1 MIAVNRLDLSHVLRR
16 GLVNLAA
23 AKRSAGI
30 HQRVVTSP
38 DDGSRDGLRAPRMT
52 GRVVIAALT
61 AFLGLSCAHAQALD
75 KVTVAGW
82 SQPISEITNLL
93 AEPDK
98 GFFKAKG
105 IDLGYV
111 PGTGGGSAIQTLLT
125 GQADIAF
132 TDPAALYLALDKG
145 EKLVAIYNIYPQN
158 VFNVVAPKAKDIRT
172 ATDLKGKR
180 IGVYSLSSGTRQ
192 NLQVLLHQV
201 GLTEKDVTV
210 EVTGL
215 LNFAPLIQG
224 QVDATAATDT
234 GLLVARMKGLADVDV
249 IEVKDHLNL
258 PSDIFVVTQATYEA
272 KKPLLKRFLAAYRD
286 SAAWMIAS
294 PEDAARVAVTRAI
307 NGRDEA
313 LNLEIIKLRNIST
326 VSPTTDAKGLGHFD
340 PELMQKGADTFHTLG
355 LIAKPIDIAGV
366 VKSDLIP

>member
-1 MIAVNRLDLSHVLRR
+1 MLRHSRRHMLALLGAVLI
-16 GLVNLAA
+16 G
-23 AKRSAGI
+23 
-30 HQRVVTSP
+30 T
-38 DDGSRDGLRAPRMT
+38 AP
-52 GRVVIAALT
+52 LQ
-61 AFLGLSCAHAQALD
+61 AQPLD

-105 IDLGYV
+105 IELGYV
-111 PGTGGGSAIQTLLT
+111 PGTGGGSAIQNMLT

-132 TDPAALYLALDKG
+132 TDPAAFYLALDKG

-158 VFNVVAPKAKDIRT
+158 VFNVVAPKAKGIKGP
-172 ATDLKGKR
+172 ADLRGKR
-180 IGVYSLSSGTRQ
+180 VGVYSLSSGTRQ

-201 GLTEKDVTV
+201 GLTEKDIAM

-215 LNFAPLIQG
+215 LNFAPLIQD

-234 GLLVARMKGLADVDV
+234 GLLVGRMKGLPEVDV

-286 SAAWMIAS
+286 SAAWMIAK
-294 PEDAARVAVTRAI
+294 PEEAAKIAVTRAI

-313 LNLEIIKLRNIST
+313 LNLGIIKLRNASS

-340 PELMQKGADTFHTLG
+340 MEPMQKGADTFHKLG
-355 LIAKPIDIAGV
+355 LIAKPLDMGQV